1 MNREPPSPHDDRMER
16 EWALQERAVR
26 AERLGLDESDDQA
39 LRRYRVVAHA
49 LRQPLDENLPTDFA
63 SKVAL
68 EARRRTAG
76 DTRLELYLSLAL
88 LGVLVGMLVGVV
100 VRYAS
105 SWKPLVPLVLS
116 QPWLL
121 ALAGVFALLAI
132 SRVLNFPPHHS
143 GEGRT

>member
-1 MNREPPSPHDDRMER
+1 MTREPPSPHDDRMER

-26 AERLGLDESDDQA
+26 AERLGLDASDDQA
-39 LRRYRVVAHA
+39 LQRYRLVARA
-49 LRQPLDENLPTDFA
+49 LRQPLDENLPADFA

-68 EARRRTAG
+68 EARRHTAG

-88 LGVLVGMLVGVV
+88 LGVLVGMLIGVL

-105 SWKPLVPLVLS
+105 SWKQLVPLALS

-121 ALAGVFALLAI
+121 AMAGVLALLAA
-132 SRVLNFPPHHS
+132 SKVLSAPHHHS
-143 GEGRT
+143 GKL